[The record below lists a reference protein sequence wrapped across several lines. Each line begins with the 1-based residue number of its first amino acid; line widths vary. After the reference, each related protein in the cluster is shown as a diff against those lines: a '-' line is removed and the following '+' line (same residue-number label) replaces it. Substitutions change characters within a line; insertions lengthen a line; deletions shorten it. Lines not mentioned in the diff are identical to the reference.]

1 MSQVK
6 QKPSYLVTD
15 ELTHA
20 HNEFVANNLDLI
32 CLWAKI
38 FRGYCGIGAVII
50 QLDKNCRIIDI
61 PTFSPEKDIGEF
73 LPKFDWINHHL
84 VSFLCDGRIT
94 NHFIGAD
101 VEIDVPEFDGADF
114 NNDYTIED
122 DNNELKE
129 ATNKI
134 FLEAQVWFAYE
145 EYEKSEELLSKG
157 IRENPLYSRAYSSLA
172 VIRAV
177 QQRLAESVQL
187 NLDALSINPR
197 NFRAIF
203 NLAYALYYGW
213 YEKDARWFFKRSAE
227 YHPDYNGA
235 LNGLELTKSI
245 EDTNITERPEA

>member
-20 HNEFVANNLDLI
+20 HNEFVSYNLDLI

-38 FRGYCGIGAVII
+38 FRGYYGIGAVII
-50 QLDKNCRIIDI
+50 QLDENCRIIDI
-61 PTFSPEKDIGEF
+61 PTFTPEKDIGEF
-73 LPKFDWINHHL
+73 LPKFPWINHHL

-101 VEIDVPEFDGADF
+101 VEIDVPTFDDAKF
-114 NNDYTIED
+114 NDDYTIED
-122 DNNELKE
+122 DNNELKK

-134 FLEAQVWFAYE
+134 FLEAEVWFAYE
-145 EYEKSEELLSKG
+145 EYEKSEELLSKV
-157 IRENPLYSRAYSSLA
+157 IRENPLYSRAYSSLS
-172 VIRAV
+172 VIRAD

-213 YEKDARWFFKRSAE
+213 YEKDARWFFKRCVE
-227 YHPDYNGA
+227 YQPDYAGG
-235 LNGLELTKSI
+235 LNGIELTK
-245 EDTNITERPEA
+245 DLN

>member
-20 HNEFVANNLDLI
+20 HNEFVSSNLDLL

-61 PTFSPEKDIGEF
+61 PTFTHEENIEDF
-73 LPKFDWINHHL
+73 LPKFPWINHHL
-84 VSFLCDGRIT
+84 ITFLSDGRIT

-101 VEIDVPEFDGADF
+101 VEIDVPTFDDAEFND
-114 NNDYTIED
+114 DYTIED
-122 DNNELKE
+122 DDNEIKK

-134 FLEAQVWFAYE
+134 FLEAEVWFAHE
-145 EYEKSEELLSKG
+145 EYNKSEELLSKV
-157 IRENPLYSRAYSSLA
+157 IRENPLYSRAYSSLS
-172 VIRAV
+172 VIRAD

-213 YEKDARWFFKRSAE
+213 HEKDARWFFKRCVE
-227 YHPDYNGA
+227 YQPDYEGG
-235 LNGLELTKSI
+235 LNGIELTKEQS
-245 EDTNITERPEA
+245 

>member
-15 ELTHA
+15 ELTQT

-38 FRGYCGIGAVII
+38 FRGYYGIGAVII

-61 PTFSPEKDIGEF
+61 PTFTHEENIEDF
-73 LPKFDWINHHL
+73 LPKFPWINHHL
-84 VSFLCDGRIT
+84 ITFLSDGRIT

-101 VEIDVPEFDGADF
+101 VEIDVPTFDDAEFND
-114 NNDYTIED
+114 DYTIED
-122 DNNELKE
+122 DDNEIKK

-134 FLEAQVWFAYE
+134 FLEAEVWFAHE
-145 EYEKSEELLSKG
+145 EYNKSEELLSKV
-157 IRENPLYSRAYSSLA
+157 IRENPLYSRAYSSLS
-172 VIRAV
+172 VIRAD

-197 NFRAIF
+197 NFRAIY

-213 YEKDARWFFKRSAE
+213 HEKDARWFFKRCVE
-227 YHPDYNGA
+227 YQTDYEGG
-235 LNGLELTKSI
+235 LNGIELTKEQS
-245 EDTNITERPEA
+245 

>member
-20 HNEFVANNLDLI
+20 HNEFISYNLDLI

-84 VSFLCDGRIT
+84 VSLLCDGKIT

-101 VEIDVPEFDGADF
+101 VEIDVPTFDGADF
-114 NNDYTIED
+114 NDDYTIED

-172 VIRAV
+172 VIRAD

-197 NFRAIF
+197 NFRAIY

-213 YEKDARWFFKRSAE
+213 YEKDARWFFKRSVE
-227 YHPDYNGA
+227 YQPDFAGG
-235 LNGLELTKSI
+235 LNGIELTK
-245 EDTNITERPEA
+245 ELN

>member
-20 HNEFVANNLDLI
+20 HNEFVAYNLDLI

-73 LPKFDWINHHL
+73 LPKFPWINHHL

-101 VEIDVPEFDGADF
+101 VEIDVPTFDDAEFKD
-114 NNDYTIED
+114 DYTIED
-122 DNNELKE
+122 DNIELRV
-129 ATNKI
+129 ATNEI
-134 FLEAQVWFAYE
+134 FLEAHECFANE
-145 EYEKSEELLSKG
+145 EYEKSEELLSKV
-157 IRENPLYSRAYSSLA
+157 IRENPLYSRAYSSLS
-172 VIRAV
+172 VIRAD

-213 YEKDARWFFKRSAE
+213 YEKDARWFFKRCVE
-227 YHPDYNGA
+227 YQPDYAGG
-235 LNGLELTKSI
+235 LNGIELTK
-245 EDTNITERPEA
+245 ELN

>member
-20 HNEFVANNLDLI
+20 HNEFVAYNLDLI

-61 PTFSPEKDIGEF
+61 PTFTPEKDIGEF
-73 LPKFDWINHHL
+73 LPKFPWINHHL

-101 VEIDVPEFDGADF
+101 VEIDVPTFDDAKF
-114 NNDYTIED
+114 NDDYTIED
-122 DNNELKE
+122 DNIEIRV
-129 ATNKI
+129 ATNEI
-134 FLEAQVWFAYE
+134 FLEAHECFSNE
-145 EYEKSEELLSKG
+145 EYQKSEELLSKV
-157 IRENPLYSRAYSSLA
+157 IRENPLYSRAYSSLS
-172 VIRAV
+172 VIRAD

-187 NLDALSINPR
+187 NLDALSINHR

-213 YEKDARWFFKRSAE
+213 YEKDARWFFKRCVE
-227 YHPDYNGA
+227 YQPDYAGG
-235 LNGLELTKSI
+235 LNGIELTK
-245 EDTNITERPEA
+245 ELN

>member
-6 QKPSYLVTD
+6 EKPGYIVTD
-15 ELTHA
+15 ELTQT
-20 HNEFVANNLDLI
+20 HNELVANNLNLI

-38 FRGYCGIGAVII
+38 FRGYYGIGAVII

-61 PTFSPEKDIGEF
+61 PTFTHEENIEDF
-73 LPKFDWINHHL
+73 LPKFPWINHHL
-84 VSFLCDGRIT
+84 ITFLYDGRIT

-101 VEIDVPEFDGADF
+101 IEIDVPTFDDAEFND
-114 NNDYTIED
+114 DYTIED
-122 DNNELKE
+122 DNNELRV

-134 FLEAQVWFAYE
+134 FLEAEVWFAHE
-145 EYEKSEELLSKG
+145 EYNKSEELLSKV
-157 IRENPLYSRAYSSLA
+157 IRENPLYSRAYSSLS
-172 VIRAV
+172 VIRAD

-213 YEKDARWFFKRSAE
+213 HEKDARWFFKRCVE
-227 YHPDYNGA
+227 YQPDYEGG
-235 LNGLELTKSI
+235 LNGIELTKEQS
-245 EDTNITERPEA
+245 

>member
-15 ELTHA
+15 ELTQT

-61 PTFSPEKDIGEF
+61 PTFTHEENIEDF
-73 LPKFDWINHHL
+73 LPKFPWINHHL
-84 VSFLCDGRIT
+84 ITFLCDGKIT

-101 VEIDVPEFDGADF
+101 VEIDVPTFDDAEFKD
-114 NNDYTIED
+114 DYTIED
-122 DNNELKE
+122 DNNELKK

-134 FLEAQVWFAYE
+134 FLEAEVWFAHE
-145 EYEKSEELLSKG
+145 EYEKSEELLSKV
-157 IRENPLYSRAYSSLA
+157 IRENPLYSRAYSSLS
-172 VIRAV
+172 VIRAD
-177 QQRLAESVQL
+177 QQRIADSVQL

-213 YEKDARWFFKRSAE
+213 HEKDARWFFKRCVE
-227 YHPDYNGA
+227 YQPDYEGG
-235 LNGLELTKSI
+235 LNGIELTKEQS
-245 EDTNITERPEA
+245 

>member
-1 MSQVK
+1 MSQIK

-20 HNEFVANNLDLI
+20 HNEFVAYNLDLI

-61 PTFSPEKDIGEF
+61 PTFTHEENIEDF
-73 LPKFDWINHHL
+73 LPKFPWINHHL
-84 VSFLCDGRIT
+84 ITFLCDGKIT

-101 VEIDVPEFDGADF
+101 IEIDVPTFDDAEFND
-114 NNDYTIED
+114 DYTIED
-122 DNNELKE
+122 DDNELKE
-129 ATNKI
+129 ATNEI
-134 FLEAQVWFAYE
+134 FLEAHERFAND
-145 EYEKSEELLSKG
+145 EYEKSEELLSKV

-172 VIRAV
+172 VIRAE

-197 NFRAIF
+197 NYRAIY

-213 YEKDARWFFKRSAE
+213 YDKDARRFFKRSEE
-227 YHPDYNGA
+227 YQPEFEGA
-235 LNGLELTKSI
+235 LNGLKLTKSLDSKQSGI
-245 EDTNITERPEA
+245 DR

>member
-20 HNEFVANNLDLI
+20 HNEFVAYNLDLI

-38 FRGYCGIGAVII
+38 FRGYYGIGAVII

-73 LPKFDWINHHL
+73 LPKFPWINHHL

-101 VEIDVPEFDGADF
+101 VEIDVPTFVDAEF
-114 NNDYTIED
+114 NDEYTIED

-129 ATNKI
+129 ATNEI
-134 FLEAQVWFAYE
+134 FLDAHECFANE
-145 EYEKSEELLSKG
+145 EYEKSEELLSKV

-172 VIRAV
+172 VIRAD
-177 QQRLAESVQL
+177 QHRLADSVQL
-187 NLDALSINPR
+187 SLDALSINPK
-197 NFRAIF
+197 NFRAIY

-213 YEKDARWFFKRSAE
+213 YAKDASWFFKKSLELWPE
-227 YHPDYNGA
+227 YPGA
-235 LNGLELTKSI
+235 LEGVALTEEVK
-245 EDTNITERPEA
+245 

>member
-6 QKPSYLVTD
+6 EKPSYLVTD

-20 HNEFVANNLDLI
+20 HNEFISYNLDLI

-50 QLDKNCRIIDI
+50 QLDENCRIIDI
-61 PTFSPEKDIGEF
+61 PTFTSEQNIEEF

-84 VSFLCDGRIT
+84 VTFLVDGRIT
-94 NHFIGAD
+94 NHFIGAYI
-101 VEIDVPEFDGADF
+101 EIDVPIFDDAEFND
-114 NNDYTIED
+114 DYTIED
-122 DNNELKE
+122 DNKELRE

-134 FLEAQVWFAYE
+134 FLESYEWFANE
-145 EYEKSEELLSKG
+145 EYEKSEELLSKV
-157 IRENPLYSRAYSSLA
+157 IRENPLYSRAYSSLS
-172 VIRAV
+172 VIRAE
-177 QQRLAESVQL
+177 QKRLAESVQL
-187 NLDALSINPR
+187 NLDALSINPK
-197 NFRAIF
+197 NFRAIY

-213 YEKDARWFFKRSAE
+213 YDKDARWFFKRSAE

>member
-20 HNEFVANNLDLI
+20 HNEFVSSNIDLI

-50 QLDKNCRIIDI
+50 SLDKHCRIIDI
-61 PTFSPEKDIGEF
+61 PTFFSEKDIGET

-84 VSFLCDGRIT
+84 VSFLCDRKIT
-94 NHFIGAD
+94 NHFISAD
-101 VEIDVPEFDGADF
+101 LEVDVPIFDDAEFND
-114 NNDYTIED
+114 DYTVED
-122 DNNELKE
+122 DDNELRV
-129 ATNKI
+129 ATNEI
-134 FLEAQVWFAYE
+134 FLEAHECFAND
-145 EYEKSEELLSKG
+145 EYEKSEELLSKV
-157 IRENPLYSRAYSSLA
+157 IRNNTLYSRAYSSLA
-172 VIRAV
+172 VIRAD

-197 NFRAIF
+197 NFRAIY

-213 YEKDARWFFKRSAE
+213 HEKDARRFFKRSVE
-227 YHPDYNGA
+227 YQPDYAGG
-235 LNGLELTKSI
+235 LNGIELTK
-245 EDTNITERPEA
+245 ELN

>member
-6 QKPSYLVTD
+6 EKPSYLVTD

-20 HNEFVANNLDLI
+20 HNEFVSSNLDLI

-50 QLDKNCRIIDI
+50 SLDKNCRIIDI

-101 VEIDVPEFDGADF
+101 VEIDVPTFDGADF
-114 NNDYTIED
+114 NDDYTIED

-187 NLDALSINPR
+187 NLDALSINPM
-197 NFRAIF
+197 NFRAIY

-213 YEKDARWFFKRSAE
+213 HKKDARRFFKRCVE
-227 YHPDYNGA
+227 YQPDFAGG
-235 LNGLELTKSI
+235 LNGIELTK
-245 EDTNITERPEA
+245 ELN

>member
-73 LPKFDWINHHL
+73 LPKFPWINHHL

-101 VEIDVPEFDGADF
+101 VEIDVPTFDGADF
-114 NNDYTIED
+114 NDDYTIED
-122 DNNELKE
+122 DNNELKK

-187 NLDALSINPR
+187 NLDALSINPM
-197 NFRAIF
+197 NFRAIY

-213 YEKDARWFFKRSAE
+213 HKKDARWFFKRSVE
-227 YHPDYNGA
+227 YQPDFAGG
-235 LNGLELTKSI
+235 LNGIELTK
-245 EDTNITERPEA
+245 ELN

>member
-20 HNEFVANNLDLI
+20 HNEFVSSNLDLI

-50 QLDKNCRIIDI
+50 SLDKHCRIIDI

-101 VEIDVPEFDGADF
+101 VEIDVPEFDGAEF
-114 NNDYTIED
+114 NDDYTIED

-134 FLEAQVWFAYE
+134 FLEAEVWFAYE
-145 EYEKSEELLSKG
+145 EYEKSEELLSKV
-157 IRENPLYSRAYSSLA
+157 IRENPLYSRAYSSLS
-172 VIRAV
+172 VIRAD
-177 QQRLAESVQL
+177 QQRIADSVQL

-213 YEKDARWFFKRSAE
+213 HEKDARWFFKRCVE
-227 YHPDYNGA
+227 YQPDYEGG
-235 LNGLELTKSI
+235 LNGIELTKEQS
-245 EDTNITERPEA
+245 

>member
-15 ELTHA
+15 ELIHA
-20 HNEFVANNLDLI
+20 HNKFVSYNLDLI

-38 FRGYCGIGAVII
+38 FRGYYGIGAVII
-50 QLDKNCRIIDI
+50 QLDKDCRIIDI
-61 PTFSPEKDIGEF
+61 PTFTSENNIEEF

-84 VSFLCDGRIT
+84 VSFLCDGKIT

-101 VEIDVPEFDGADF
+101 VEIDVPEFDGAEF
-114 NNDYTIED
+114 NDDYTIED
-122 DNNELKE
+122 DNIELRV
-129 ATNKI
+129 ATNEI
-134 FLEAQVWFAYE
+134 FLEAHECFADE
-145 EYEKSEELLSKG
+145 EYQKSEELLSKV
-157 IRENPLYSRAYSSLA
+157 IRENPLYSRAYSSLS
-172 VIRAV
+172 VIRAD

-213 YEKDARWFFKRSAE
+213 YEKDARWFFKRCVE
-227 YHPDYNGA
+227 YQPDFAGG
-235 LNGLELTKSI
+235 LNGIELTK
-245 EDTNITERPEA
+245 EQN

>member
-20 HNEFVANNLDLI
+20 HNEFVSSNLDLI

-61 PTFSPEKDIGEF
+61 PTFTHEENIEDF
-73 LPKFDWINHHL
+73 LPKFPWINHHL
-84 VSFLCDGRIT
+84 ITFLSDGRIT

-101 VEIDVPEFDGADF
+101 VEIDVPTFDDAEFND
-114 NNDYTIED
+114 DYTIED
-122 DNNELKE
+122 DDNEIKK

-134 FLEAQVWFAYE
+134 FLEAEVWFAHE
-145 EYEKSEELLSKG
+145 EYNKSEELLSKV
-157 IRENPLYSRAYSSLA
+157 IRENPLYSRAYSSLS
-172 VIRAV
+172 VIRAD

-213 YEKDARWFFKRSAE
+213 HEKDARWFFKRCVE
-227 YHPDYNGA
+227 YQPDYEGG
-235 LNGLELTKSI
+235 LNGIELTK
-245 EDTNITERPEA
+245 ELD

>member
-15 ELTHA
+15 ELIHA
-20 HNEFVANNLDLI
+20 HNKFVSYNLDLI

-38 FRGYCGIGAVII
+38 FRGYYGIGAVII
-50 QLDKNCRIIDI
+50 QLDKDCRIIDI
-61 PTFSPEKDIGEF
+61 PTFTSENNIEEF

-84 VSFLCDGRIT
+84 VSFLCDGKIT

-101 VEIDVPEFDGADF
+101 VEIDVPEFDGAEF
-114 NNDYTIED
+114 NDDYTIED
-122 DNNELKE
+122 DNIELRV
-129 ATNKI
+129 ATNEI
-134 FLEAQVWFAYE
+134 FLEAHECFADE
-145 EYEKSEELLSKG
+145 EYQKSEELLSKV
-157 IRENPLYSRAYSSLA
+157 IRENPLYSRAYSSLS
-172 VIRAV
+172 VIRAD

-227 YHPDYNGA
+227 YHPYYNGA

-245 EDTNITERPEA
+245 EDTNITEGPEA

>member
-6 QKPSYLVTD
+6 EKPSYLVTD

-20 HNEFVANNLDLI
+20 HNEFISYNLDLI

-38 FRGYCGIGAVII
+38 FRGYGGIGAVII
-50 QLDKNCRIIDI
+50 RLDENCRIIDI
-61 PTFSPEKDIGEF
+61 PTFTREENIEQF

-84 VSFLCDGRIT
+84 VTFLCDGRIT

-101 VEIDVPEFDGADF
+101 IEIDVPIFDDAEFND
-114 NNDYTIED
+114 DYTIED
-122 DNNELKE
+122 DNNELRE
-129 ATNKI
+129 ATNEI
-134 FLEAQVWFAYE
+134 FLESYECFAHE
-145 EYEKSEELLSKG
+145 EYEKSEELLSKV
-157 IRENPLYSRAYSSLA
+157 IRENPLYSRAYSSLG
-172 VIRAV
+172 VIRAE

-197 NFRAIF
+197 NFRAIY

-213 YEKDARWFFKRSAE
+213 YDKDARWFFKRSAE

-235 LNGLELTKSI
+235 LNGLELTKGIVDS
-245 EDTNITERPEA
+245 NITEKLEA

>member
-1 MSQVK
+1 MSQTIN
-6 QKPSYLVTD
+6 KPSYLITD
-15 ELTHA
+15 ELTKS
-20 HNEFVANNLDLI
+20 HNEFISYNLDLI

-50 QLDKNCRIIDI
+50 QLDKDCRIIDI
-61 PTFSPEKDIGEF
+61 PTFTSENNIEEF

-101 VEIDVPEFDGADF
+101 VEIDVPTFDDAEFND
-114 NNDYTIED
+114 DYTIED
-122 DNNELKE
+122 DNNELRE
-129 ATNKI
+129 ASNEI
-134 FLEAQVWFAYE
+134 FLESYECFAHE
-145 EYEKSEELLSKG
+145 EYEKSEELLSKV
-157 IRENPLYSRAYSSLA
+157 IRENPLYSRAYSSLG
-172 VIRAV
+172 VIRAK

-197 NFRAIF
+197 NFRAIY

-213 YEKDARWFFKRSAE
+213 YDKDARWFFKRSAE

-235 LNGLELTKSI
+235 LNGLELTKAI
-245 EDTNITERPEA
+245 EDTNITDRSEA

>member
-15 ELTHA
+15 DLTHA
-20 HNEFVANNLDLI
+20 HNEFVSYNLDLI

-50 QLDKNCRIIDI
+50 SLDKNCRIIDI

-101 VEIDVPEFDGADF
+101 VEIDVPTFDGADF
-114 NNDYTIED
+114 NDDYTIED

-129 ATNKI
+129 STNKI

-187 NLDALSINPR
+187 NLDALSINPM
-197 NFRAIF
+197 NFRAIY

-213 YEKDARWFFKRSAE
+213 YAKDASWFFKKSLELWPE
-227 YHPDYNGA
+227 YPGA
-235 LNGLELTKSI
+235 LEGVALTEEVK
-245 EDTNITERPEA
+245 

>member
-6 QKPSYLVTD
+6 QKPSYLITD
-15 ELTHA
+15 DLTHA
-20 HNEFVANNLDLI
+20 HNEFVADNLDLI

-73 LPKFDWINHHL
+73 LPKFPWINHHL

-101 VEIDVPEFDGADF
+101 IEIDVPTFDDAEFND
-114 NNDYTIED
+114 DYTIED
-122 DNNELKE
+122 DSNELRV
-129 ATNKI
+129 ATNEI
-134 FLEAQVWFAYE
+134 FLEAHERFANE
-145 EYEKSEELLSKG
+145 EYQKSEELLSKV
-157 IRENPLYSRAYSSLA
+157 IRENPLYSRAYSSLS
-172 VIRAV
+172 VIRAD

-213 YEKDARWFFKRSAE
+213 HEKDARWFFKRCVE
-227 YHPDYNGA
+227 YQPDYAGG
-235 LNGLELTKSI
+235 LNGIELTK
-245 EDTNITERPEA
+245 ELN

>member
-20 HNEFVANNLDLI
+20 HNEFVAYNLDLI

-50 QLDKNCRIIDI
+50 QLDENCRIIDI

-73 LPKFDWINHHL
+73 LPKFPWINHHL

-101 VEIDVPEFDGADF
+101 VEIDVPTFDDAKF
-114 NNDYTIED
+114 NDDYTIED
-122 DNNELKE
+122 DNIELRV
-129 ATNKI
+129 ATNEI
-134 FLEAQVWFAYE
+134 FLEAHECFANE
-145 EYEKSEELLSKG
+145 EYQKSEELLSKV
-157 IRENPLYSRAYSSLA
+157 IRENPLYSRAYSSLS
-172 VIRAV
+172 VIRAD

-213 YEKDARWFFKRSAE
+213 YEKDARWFFKRSVE
-227 YHPDYNGA
+227 YQPDYAGG
-235 LNGLELTKSI
+235 LNGIELTKAI
-245 EDTNITERPEA
+245 EDTNITDRSEA

>member
-20 HNEFVANNLDLI
+20 HNEFISYNLDLI

-50 QLDKNCRIIDI
+50 SLDKNCRIIDI

-73 LPKFDWINHHL
+73 LPKFPWINHHL

-101 VEIDVPEFDGADF
+101 VEIDVPTFDDAKF
-114 NNDYTIED
+114 NDDYTIED
-122 DNNELKE
+122 DNIELRV
-129 ATNKI
+129 ATNEI
-134 FLEAQVWFAYE
+134 FLEAHECFANE
-145 EYEKSEELLSKG
+145 EYEKSEELLSKV
-157 IRENPLYSRAYSSLA
+157 IRENPLYSRAYSSLS
-172 VIRAV
+172 VIRAD

-213 YEKDARWFFKRSAE
+213 YEKDARWFFKKS
-227 YHPDYNGA
+227 
-235 LNGLELTKSI
+235 LELWPEYPGSLEGVALTK
-245 EDTNITERPEA
+245 EVK

>member
-6 QKPSYLVTD
+6 QKPSYLITD
-15 ELTHA
+15 DMTHA
-20 HNEFVANNLDLI
+20 HNEFVAENLDLV

-61 PTFSPEKDIGEF
+61 PTFNNEENIEEF

-101 VEIDVPEFDGADF
+101 VEIDVPTFDDANF
-114 NNDYTIED
+114 NDDYTIED
-122 DNNELKE
+122 DNIELRV
-129 ATNKI
+129 ATNEI
-134 FLEAQVWFAYE
+134 FLEAHECFANE
-145 EYEKSEELLSKG
+145 EYQKSEELLSKV
-157 IRENPLYSRAYSSLA
+157 IRENPLYSRAYSSLS
-172 VIRAV
+172 VIRAD
-177 QQRLAESVQL
+177 QQRLADSVQL
-187 NLDALSINPR
+187 SLDALSINPR

-213 YEKDARWFFKRSAE
+213 YEKDARWFFKRCVE
-227 YHPDYNGA
+227 YQPDYAGG
-235 LNGLELTKSI
+235 LNGIELTK
-245 EDTNITERPEA
+245 ELN

>member
-20 HNEFVANNLDLI
+20 HNEFVSSNLDLI

-50 QLDKNCRIIDI
+50 TLDKHCRIIDI
-61 PTFSPEKDIGEF
+61 PAFSSEKDIGEF

-84 VSFLCDGRIT
+84 ITFLSDGRIT

-101 VEIDVPEFDGADF
+101 VEIDVPTFDDAEFND
-114 NNDYTIED
+114 DYTIED
-122 DNNELKE
+122 DDNEIKK

-134 FLEAQVWFAYE
+134 FLEAEVWFAHE
-145 EYEKSEELLSKG
+145 EYNKSEELLSKV
-157 IRENPLYSRAYSSLA
+157 IRENPLYSRAYSSLS
-172 VIRAV
+172 VIRAD
-177 QQRLAESVQL
+177 QQRLADSVQL
-187 NLDALSINPR
+187 SLDALSINPR
-197 NFRAIF
+197 NFRAIY

-213 YEKDARWFFKRSAE
+213 HEKDARWFFKRCVE
-227 YHPDYNGA
+227 YQPDYEGG
-235 LNGLELTKSI
+235 LNGIELTKEQS
-245 EDTNITERPEA
+245 

>member
-20 HNEFVANNLDLI
+20 HNEFVAYNLDLI

-50 QLDKNCRIIDI
+50 QLDENCRIIDI

-73 LPKFDWINHHL
+73 LPKFPWINHHL

-101 VEIDVPEFDGADF
+101 VEIDVPTFDDAKF
-114 NNDYTIED
+114 NDDYTIED
-122 DNNELKE
+122 DNIELRV
-129 ATNKI
+129 ATNEI
-134 FLEAQVWFAYE
+134 FLEAHERFANE
-145 EYEKSEELLSKG
+145 EYQKSEELLSKV
-157 IRENPLYSRAYSSLA
+157 IRENPLYSRAYSSLS
-172 VIRAV
+172 VIRAD

-213 YEKDARWFFKRSAE
+213 HEKDARWFFKRSFE
-227 YHPDYNGA
+227 YQPDYAGA
-235 LNGLELTKSI
+235 LNGLELTKELS
-245 EDTNITERPEA
+245 

>member
-6 QKPSYLVTD
+6 EKPSYLVTD

-20 HNEFVANNLDLI
+20 HNEFISYNLDLI

-38 FRGYCGIGAVII
+38 FRGYGGIGAVII
-50 QLDKNCRIIDI
+50 RLDENCRIIDI
-61 PTFSPEKDIGEF
+61 PTFTREENIEQF

-84 VSFLCDGRIT
+84 VTFLCDGRIT

-101 VEIDVPEFDGADF
+101 IEIDVPIFDDAEFND
-114 NNDYTIED
+114 DYTIED
-122 DNNELKE
+122 DNNELRE
-129 ATNKI
+129 ATNEI
-134 FLEAQVWFAYE
+134 FLESYEWFAHE
-145 EYEKSEELLSKG
+145 EYEKSEELLSKV
-157 IRENPLYSRAYSSLA
+157 IRENPLYSRAYSSLG
-172 VIRAV
+172 VIRAK

-197 NFRAIF
+197 NFRAIY

-213 YEKDARWFFKRSAE
+213 YDKDARWFFKRSAE

-235 LNGLELTKSI
+235 LNGLELTKAI
-245 EDTNITERPEA
+245 EDTNITDRSEA